1 MTNQYNPFKENR
13 TEQMKDLWKYY
24 VPFPGLDSAGKPL
37 VVEGGRGSGKTMFF
51 QCNSWRQK
59 ILELQKNS
67 KPITNLIDS
76 EDFVGIYYRVDTTFV
91 SSMREREEENWGAIF
106 ETYLGICILK
116 EILDL
121 ICTLNK
127 SMNLNESALSEFA
140 LSFSKKL
147 NKDSTTDSIEKFQKD
162 CNIFLD
168 IIEDKIN
175 GSETLAN
182 LRRINSNRFIT
193 DVCVATR
200 ELLGKDDLLFKIF
213 IDEYETLQE
222 YQQKIVNTLIKH
234 SSLPVIF
241 NIGLRP
247 KGMKTSETISETETI
262 EAPHDYELLLLG
274 FEQDQ
279 YPEIIKSIC
288 QKRIALGKEQ
298 GKIPETASD
307 DIEFYLGNY
316 SIEQELEKINQ
327 TTKKPPHI
335 EKLHQLINNRA
346 QEEGCTEQEI
356 EELCKTLCDEAP
368 ILNSRMHYALLC
380 KKTHYTP
387 TLKDLYSSYTT
398 NDERYSDWLHNR
410 KNGVIYLLCK
420 ETKRE
425 KMYFGFDVFSA
436 LSSNIVRYFLEL
448 CEQSFKIAFL
458 NDYDWNSQIS
468 PETQTEAARYV
479 SEYKIVDIAGYEP
492 YGKELRIFVQYLGQI
507 FNKLHTAEDNTLGE
521 PEPNHFN
528 TKDLS
533 LPDSS
538 KKIIASAIM
547 WNVLQEGETTK
558 KKQSKLS
565 PETVDYYLNKIYV
578 PYFGISYRNQRKI
591 FISVEILQDLFA
603 GNEEFANAGF
613 KKFFKLDSSDDADAT
628 QLTFFNM
635 EMEDNDD

>member
-1 MTNQYNPFKENR
+1 MTNNHYNPFKENR
-13 TEQMKDLWKYY
+13 TEQMRDLWKYY
-24 VPFPGLDSAGKPL
+24 VPFPGLDSTGKPL
-37 VVEGGRGSGKTMFF
+37 VVEGCRGSGKTMFF

-59 ILELQKNS
+59 LLEFQKNGR
-67 KPITNLIDS
+67 PITDLLDGEGFI
-76 EDFVGIYYRVDTTFV
+76 GIYYRVDTTFV
-91 SSMREREEENWGAIF
+91 SSMREREEKNWGAIF

-121 ICTLNK
+121 IYALNK
-127 SMNLNESALSEFA
+127 SMKLSESKLSEFA

-147 NKDSTTDSIEKFQKD
+147 NTESVTDSIEDFRKD
-162 CNIFLD
+162 CNVFLD

-175 GSETLAN
+175 GSETLQN
-182 LRRINSNRFIT
+182 LRCVNANRFIT
-193 DVCVATR
+193 DVCIATK
-200 ELLGKDDLLFKIF
+200 ELLRRDELLFKVF

-222 YQQKIVNTLIKH
+222 YQQKIVNTFIKH
-234 SSLPVIF
+234 STLPVIF

-288 QKRIALGKEQ
+288 RKRIALGKEQ
-298 GKIPETASD
+298 GKIPETAPD

-316 SIEQELEKINQ
+316 SIELELEKLIQ
-327 TTKKPPHI
+327 TSQNPPHI
-335 EKLHQLINNRA
+335 KKLQELITNRA
-346 QEEGCTEQEI
+346 KEEGCSEDD
-356 EELCKTLCDEAP
+356 CKSYLKLLCDEAP

-380 KKTHYTP
+380 KKTHFTP
-387 TLKDLYSSYTT
+387 TLKELLEAYSS
-398 NDERYSDWLHNR
+398 NSERYSDWLHNR
-410 KNGVIYLLCK
+410 KSGVIYLLCK
-420 ETKRE
+420 EIKRD
-425 KMYFGFDVFSA
+425 KMYFGFDVFLA

-458 NDYDWNSQIS
+458 NDYDWNSPIS

-507 FNKLHTAEDNTLGE
+507 FYKLHTADGNTLGE

-533 LPDSS
+533 LPEASR
-538 KKIIASAIM
+538 KIIASAIM
-547 WNVLQEGETTK
+547 WNVLQEGEPTK

-578 PYFGISYRNQRKI
+578 PYFGISYRNQRKV
-591 FISVEILQDLFA
+591 FIPVEILR
-603 GNEEFANAGF
+603 
-613 KKFFKLDSSDDADAT
+613 
-628 QLTFFNM
+628 
-635 EMEDNDD
+635 

>member
-13 TEQMKDLWKYY
+13 TEQMRDLWKYY
-24 VPFPGLDSAGKPL
+24 VPFPGLDSTGKPL

-67 KPITNLIDS
+67 KPVTDIFNCA
-76 EDFVGIYYRVDTTFV
+76 DFVGFYYRVDTTFV

-116 EILDL
+116 ELLDF
-121 ICTLNK
+121 IHTLNK
-127 SMNLNESALSEFA
+127 SMQINESELSVFA
-140 LSFSKKL
+140 SSFSKKL
-147 NKDSTTDSIEKFQKD
+147 NPDSSTDSIEEFRKD
-162 CNIFLD
+162 CNVFLD

-175 GSETLAN
+175 GSETLSN
-182 LRRINSNRFIT
+182 LRCINANRFIT
-193 DVCVATR
+193 DICIAAR
-200 ELLGKDDLLFKIF
+200 DLLGKEELLFKIF

-234 SSLPVIF
+234 SSLPVVF

-262 EAPHDYELLLLG
+262 EAPHDYELLSLG
-274 FEQDQ
+274 FQQEQ
-279 YPEIIKSIC
+279 YPQIIKSIC

-298 GKIPETASD
+298 GKIPENAPD

-316 SIEQELEKINQ
+316 SIESELERIQQ
-327 TTKKPPHI
+327 TTKKLPHI
-335 EKLHQLINNRA
+335 DKLRKLIITRA
-346 QEEGCTEQEI
+346 KEEGGTELDI
-356 EELCKTLCDEAP
+356 SNYVDVLCDNAP
-368 ILNSRMHYALLC
+368 ILNSRMHYALIC

-387 TLKDLYSSYTT
+387 SIKELYNEFLKKS
-398 NDERYSDWLHNR
+398 ERYNDWLHNR

-420 ETKRE
+420 ETKRD

-458 NDYDWNSQIS
+458 NDYDWSSTLS
-468 PETQTEAARYV
+468 PEIQTEAARYV

-507 FNKLHTAEDNTLGE
+507 FNKLHTEEDNTLGE

-533 LPDSS
+533 LSDSS

-558 KKQSKLS
+558 KKQSILS

-591 FISVEILQDLFA
+591 FISVEILQDLFS
-603 GNEEFANAGF
+603 GKEDLANNGLKNYF
-613 KKFFKLDSSDDADAT
+613 KSKSNTDLVND
-628 QLTFFNM
+628 QITFFNM
-635 EMEDNDD
+635 GMEDSDD

>member
-1 MTNQYNPFKENR
+1 MINQYNPFKENR

-24 VPFPGLDSAGKPL
+24 VPFPGLDGAGKPL

-59 ILELQKNS
+59 ILEFQKNS
-67 KPITNLIDS
+67 KPITNILDS

-91 SSMREREEENWGAIF
+91 SSMKEREEENWGAIF

-127 SMNLNESALSEFA
+127 SMSLNESALSEFA
-140 LSFSKKL
+140 SSFSKKL
-147 NKDSTTDSIEKFQKD
+147 NTDSTTDSIEKFQKD
-162 CNIFLD
+162 LNVFLD

-182 LRRINSNRFIT
+182 LRCINSNRFIT

-307 DIEFYLGNY
+307 DIEYYLGNY
-316 SIEQELEKINQ
+316 SIDLELERINQ
-327 TTKKPPHI
+327 ASKKPPHI
-335 EKLHQLINNRA
+335 EKLRNLIKTRA
-346 QEEGCTEQEI
+346 QEECCTEQEV
-356 EELCKTLCDEAP
+356 EKFCRTLCDEAP

-387 TLKDLYSSYTT
+387 TLKALYSSYTT

-458 NDYDWNSQIS
+458 NDYDWDSQIS

-492 YGKELRIFVQYLGQI
+492 YGKELRIFIQYLGQI

-603 GNEEFANAGF
+603 GNEELANSGF
-613 KKFFKLDSSDDADAT
+613 RKFFKTDSASDADAT
-628 QLTFFNM
+628 QLTLFNM